1 MVFSQKSFDCAHGI
15 NRKAELKKKKRTRKA
30 TEKLE
35 ARGLI
40 MEMILSFQSVENLF
54 HVK

>member
-1 MVFSQKSFDCAHGI
+1 MVFSQKRFDCAHGI

-35 ARGLI
+35 ARGMI